1 MFPFTSFSHHLF
13 TSLTIT
19 IIITVIT
26 VITITITNI
35 PLRIPES
42 PTPLTK
48 KLFGLYDRDG
58 ADNGNNDHKDD
69 DDDNVDDTE
78 RRRTGSA
85 QCK

>member
-26 VITITITNI
+26 VITITNI

-42 PTPLTK
+42 PTPLTT
-48 KLFGLYDRDG
+48 KLFALYDRDV
-58 ADNGNNDHKDD
+58 ADNGNNDHKYDDYDD
-69 DDDNVDDTE
+69 DDDNNGDDTE
-78 RRRTGSA
+78 
-85 QCK
+85 

>member
-26 VITITITNI
+26 VITITNI

-42 PTPLTK
+42 STPFTT
-48 KLFGLYDRDG
+48 KLFALYDRDVAG
-58 ADNGNNDHKDD
+58 NGNNDHKDGDDD

-78 RRRTGSA
+78 
-85 QCK
+85 